1 VEEWTNPRAVTTRTV
16 RQTPLTGHVINSCLL
31 AGWTTP
37 ALAGSG
43 VGCGLAGRTRPVP
56 TQSDAASWPSPHMS
70 NSHSFRGPPPSR
82 VPLTYART
90 RIRSTDFAECAQL
103 RASGIARR
111 RAERGRQRLTSAS
124 LSERS
129 TRQGA
134 STHALSSASDDEVD
148 GLKSA
153 IVGAISARSVTR
165 SGTRRSGYSGCFTG
179 P

>member
-1 VEEWTNPRAVTTRTV
+1 MRAEPFDRLRTAPFYRLRTAPFDRLRTAPFDRLRTARVESARVCPWMGSGHMGKKWTNPRASQRALSDRPIVGQV
-16 RQTPLTGHVINSCLL
+16 KNSCLL

-90 RIRSTDFAECAQL
+90 WVGSTDFAECVVEQQKK
-103 RASGIARR
+103 SGARDMK
-111 RAERGRQRLTSAS
+111 
-124 LSERS
+124 
-129 TRQGA
+129 
-134 STHALSSASDDEVD
+134 H
-148 GLKSA
+148 
-153 IVGAISARSVTR
+153 
-165 SGTRRSGYSGCFTG
+165 
-179 P
+179 